1 MGNQGVKQLLDALEN
16 NYTLRIL
23 DPCTLLSLND
33 QLCSAWSFKDLTS
46 NSVSRPGWSIAGTAY
61 RIELILFLNSPGR

>member
-33 QLCSAWSFKDLTS
+33 QSCSAWSFKDLTS
-46 NSVSRPGWSIAGTAY
+46 NSVSRPGWSIAGRDQAGSV
-61 RIELILFLNSPGR
+61 LLFLISPGR